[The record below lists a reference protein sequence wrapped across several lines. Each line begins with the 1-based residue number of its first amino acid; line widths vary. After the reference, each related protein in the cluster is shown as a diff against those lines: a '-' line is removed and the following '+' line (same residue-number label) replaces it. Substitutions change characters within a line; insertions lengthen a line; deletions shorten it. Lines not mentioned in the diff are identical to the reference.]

1 MMMVI
6 KIMDRGTVGPHSPD
20 AGGYVDIVGVGG
32 HLVHEG
38 LHLSWGQAVQQVL
51 QIHLVY
57 KYRRL

>member
-1 MMMVI
+1 
-6 KIMDRGTVGPHSPD
+6 MDKGTVGPHSPD